1 MRTSEIL
8 LRPKMTEKVNAQM
21 EKENRYTFVVDKR
34 ANKLEI
40 KNAVEE
46 FYNVKVQDVRT
57 SVVPAKNKSRFTKTG
72 YVQGRKPSYKKA
84 IVSLAEG
91 DTIDLFA
98 F

>member
-8 LRPKMTEKVNAQM
+8 IRPRITEKVNTQM
-21 EKENRYTFVVDKR
+21 EHMNRYTFVVDKR
-34 ANKLEI
+34 ANKDEI

-46 FYNVKVQDVRT
+46 FYSVKVANVNT

-72 YVQGRKPSYKKA
+72 FVSGRKQGFKKA
-84 IVSLAEG
+84 IVTLVEG
-91 DTIDLFA
+91 DTIDLFE